1 VHNEKVAK
9 IAFSALLSV
18 LLYGHS
24 AVVLAS
30 EAPQTKLAATAALC
44 KEAIVNPVSGYAEC
58 VRPPGAPVDPK
69 LVKLIKLNGQSLAP
83 TAAQ

>member
-1 VHNEKVAK
+1 MHNEKVAK

-18 LLYGHS
+18 LLNGHS

-58 VRPPGAPVDPK
+58 VRPEPQICSCIPDHPIIRSSSDAH
-69 LVKLIKLNGQSLAP
+69 Q
-83 TAAQ
+83 